1 MWPAGLHIGQNEPVL
16 GAIVLVFALVF
27 VFPPM
32 VLMSGGAMA
41 ALLGWLLKADG
52 DDRYANSELIELNT

>member
-1 MWPAGLHIGQNEPVL
+1 MF
-16 GAIVLVFALVF
+16 GAVILVIVLLV

-41 ALLGWLLKADG
+41 ALLGWLLKADADERHAG
-52 DDRYANSELIELNT
+52 SELIDLNT